1 MLSFI
6 GRSQRITCSFT
17 SETVQRVEMH
27 SDEGILDSIPGK
39 TIKFGITETT
49 DTIHNKEYA
58 CIGVASDG
66 NDFVEN
72 VTIVALSKL

>member
-17 SETVQRVEMH
+17 SETVQHVEVH

-58 CIGVASDG
+58 CFGVASDG
-66 NDFVEN
+66 VDNSGF
-72 VTIVALSKL
+72 K